1 MSYSHSFKT
10 ILYSLRFIILSTIIF
25 FHLNRLYRALHQSYR
40 LLLKYLLFNEKF
52 SALGLL
58 FTVLVFRVA
67 DKAAKGGGGYGL
79 YWDPLKPAI
88 R

>member
-25 FHLNRLYRALHQSYR
+25 FSFKPPIPRFVSILQTAI
-40 LLLKYLLFNEKF
+40 KMTADLLFNENI

-58 FTVLVFRVA
+58 FTF
-67 DKAAKGGGGYGL
+67 YCFSF
-79 YWDPLKPAI
+79 
-88 R
+88 